1 MAAQGC
7 CCICFGYRFGQAD
20 HEVLLLV
27 LSRKGADNDRFI
39 APVMHRVRM
48 LIHFGI
54 TPYFVFDGDY
64 LPSKAV
70 TEISRAARRAESLKL
85 GNSLMSMGKK
95 AEAYKEFIKAIDITP
110 EMARL
115 LIEELKK
122 NKIQYVV
129 APYEADA
136 QLAYLERKGLIHG
149 VISEDSD
156 LLVFGTKRL
165 LTKLDDH
172 GNCIEI
178 NRRDFSALESIHIAG
193 WTDSEFRRM
202 AILSGCDYLPNIERI
217 GLKTAYQLVRKHK
230 DIERIIQVLSLGGKH
245 TVPPDYLA
253 EFTKAELTFLHQR
266 VFCPEQQQLVMLTP
280 FSGEEPEDFDFIGKH
295 IDPVIA
301 RQVAR
306 GDLNPNTKKPIK
318 LIYDLE
324 GYRPSPNSLR
334 RSKSVQ
340 TVSELK
346 GKPINEFFRSTRVP
360 LAELDPNSFTPSPSQ
375 RQVLQRQP
383 YSFESTPV
391 MGISNGRPTAI
402 ASAPAAI
409 GGVRGRVP
417 SATQGH
423 PSSKRQ
429 RLCANDKPADSAVEV
444 RSRFFMPSA
453 SDPSPLQRMSGDKK
467 NDNELWS
474 DESLDAALAE
484 LPDDFDTPS
493 NNRKVKV
500 FTQLEFEMDKPN
512 QAEAKSKMSADSIPP
527 TQAEPSFDKS
537 STEFQNLY
545 PTIKPSAKKMTSS
558 FAELAKKYT
567 LDCNVPARSSKPS
580 ATLSRSASTNI
591 SQKSPFFTPPVSR
604 SSSRLSITTSITD
617 IIYPSL
623 PPDSEDDPEPDL
635 PQLIPE
641 SPLSKDRKSSNVVKG
656 SEDCIVPCS
665 DIESEIEEA
674 LAREEE
680 LSRAESAA
688 AEEAEEKVTLPKSRA
703 FGAWDLA
710 KYAFTG

>member
-1 MAAQGC
+1 
-7 CCICFGYRFGQAD
+7 
-20 HEVLLLV
+20 
-27 LSRKGADNDRFI
+27 
-39 APVMHRVRM
+39 M

-85 GNSLMSMGKK
+85 GNSLMSMGKR

-115 LIEELKK
+115 LIEELKR
-122 NKIQYVV
+122 NKIQFVV

-172 GNCIEI
+172 GDCIEI
-178 NRRDFSALESIHIAG
+178 NRRDFSALKSIQIAG

-202 AILSGCDYLPNIERI
+202 AILSGCDYLPNIDRI

-230 DIERIIQVLSLGGKH
+230 DIERILQVLSFDGKY

-280 FSGEEPEDFDFIGKH
+280 FSGEEPKDFDFIGKH
-295 IDPVIA
+295 VDSVTA

-324 GYRPSPNSLR
+324 SYRPSPNSLR
-334 RSKSVQ
+334 RTKSVQ

-346 GKPINEFFRSTRVP
+346 GKPIDEFFRPRRVP

-383 YSFESTPV
+383 QSFNSTPV
-391 MGISNGRPTAI
+391 MGISDRRPTAI

-409 GGVRGRVP
+409 GGVRGRVV
-417 SATQGH
+417 SATQGN
-423 PSSKRQ
+423 PLSKRQ
-429 RLCANDKPADSAVEV
+429 RLCADDEPVVAGVEV

-453 SDPSPLQRMSGDKK
+453 SDPSPLQRMSGNKK
-467 NDNELWS
+467 DDNELWS

-493 NNRKVKV
+493 NNRKLKI
-500 FTQLEFEMDKPN
+500 FSQSESETDKLNP
-512 QAEAKSKMSADSIPP
+512 AEVDPEISTDSIPQLASFDSSLL
-527 TQAEPSFDKS
+527 TQAQPSLDKS
-537 STEFQNLY
+537 NKEPQNLY
-545 PTIKPSAKKMTSS
+545 PTIKPSAKKMTNS

-567 LDCNVPARSSKPS
+567 LDYNVPAKNPKPL
-580 ATLSRSASTNI
+580 ATLSKSTSTTTI
-591 SQKSPFFTPPVSR
+591 PQKSPFFTPTISR

-617 IIYPSL
+617 IVYPSL
-623 PPDSEDDPEPDL
+623 PTEPEDNLEPDL

-641 SPLSKDRKSSNVVKG
+641 PPLRKDRNPSKG

-680 LSRAESAA
+680 PSRAESVA
-688 AEEAEEKVTLPKSRA
+688 AEEEEEEEKVALPKPRA